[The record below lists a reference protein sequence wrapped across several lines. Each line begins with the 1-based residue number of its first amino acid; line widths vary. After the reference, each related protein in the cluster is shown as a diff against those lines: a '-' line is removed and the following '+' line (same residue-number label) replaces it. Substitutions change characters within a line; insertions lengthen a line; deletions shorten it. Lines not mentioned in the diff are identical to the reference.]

1 MENKIYIIE
10 MCDSGEYR
18 AFSTEAK
25 AKEFMLKSYLKND
38 ITNAKCC
45 ALHSDNVDEVVNIIR
60 IDLECI
66 LNRGYLENSMYMNV
80 AELDK
85 EVYDE

>member
-10 MCDSGEYR
+10 MCDNGEYR

-25 AKEFMLKSYLKND
+25 AKEFMMKQYLKNN
-38 ITNAKCC
+38 INEAKHCVMNG
-45 ALHSDNVDEVVNIIR
+45 DKVDKVVNIIR
-60 IDLECI
+60 IDLEYI
-66 LNRGYLENSMYMNV
+66 LNQGYLEDAMYMHV

-85 EVYDE
+85 EADDE

>member
-10 MCDSGEYR
+10 MCDIGEYR

-38 ITNAKCC
+38 ITNAKRC

-85 EVYDE
+85 EADDE